1 VNIREKADN
10 LRISPG
16 PPYIH
21 DRLAPGRDSPQN
33 HCMRFTPQFLEE
45 LRDRLPVSE
54 VVGRR
59 VKLKR
64 AGREW
69 KGLSPFQQEKTP
81 SFTVNDQK
89 QFYHDFSTGKHGNIF
104 DFVMETEGVSFPE
117 AVERLASMA
126 GLALPAVTPDAARH
140 EQRRKTL
147 HDVMELAAKFFAD
160 TLASR
165 NGAKARGYLG
175 DRAILPATQL
185 QFRIGYAPPDRF
197 ALKEHLGGQGVAVED
212 MVEAGLLVAADDIP
226 VPYDR
231 FRDRVMFPIADF
243 RGRVIAFGGRALE
256 KEVAAKYLNSP
267 ETPLFHKGDNLYNI
281 ASARQAAHDGAPLV
295 VVEGYVDVIAMVG
308 AGFPA
313 SVAPL
318 GTALTENQ
326 LALLWKMADEP
337 ILCFDGDR
345 AGQKAAYRAAEL
357 ALPLLAPAKSLRF
370 ALLPEGQDPDDLA
383 RSGGRG
389 AIEEVIGAARGL
401 ADVIW
406 SREIEGGS
414 YATPERRAAL
424 EARIKNLTNG
434 IRDEVVRR
442 YYRQDL
448 AERLQRTFAPEP
460 GRGGY
465 GRGNYPRAGG
475 ESGRRF
481 APRGS
486 FTPGA
491 AGRFEPRGARSQ
503 NPGSPTIDR
512 QPYQVASPQLAL
524 SPIMRGQRSVMSRR
538 EALILQS
545 LINHPWLLHDH
556 LEEVAA
562 LELAHPEAHKL
573 RAGIIAAFAD
583 DSHADDPVAET
594 ARLRV
599 DLDKSGYTKQ
609 IQLVERALTTK
620 DVWGSQPGAAAED
633 VLSTWHQLV
642 SLHRQWHSLLRE
654 LKDAEAALGEEAS
667 EANLAWLRD
676 VKARLESL
684 DGTEAL
690 IEGFGESS
698 GRLQRS
704 V

>member
-1 VNIREKADN
+1 
-10 LRISPG
+10 
-16 PPYIH
+16 
-21 DRLAPGRDSPQN
+21 
-33 HCMRFTPQFLEE
+33 MRFTPEFLDE
-45 LRDRLPVSE
+45 LRARLPVSE

-59 VKLKR
+59 VKLKK
-64 AGREW
+64 AGREY

-175 DRAILPATQL
+175 DRAISPATQL
-185 QFRIGYAPPDRF
+185 QFRIGYASPDRF
-197 ALKEHLGGQGVAVED
+197 ALKEHLGAQGIPVED
-212 MVEAGLLVAADDIP
+212 MVEAGLLVAGDDIP

-231 FRDRVMFPIADF
+231 FRDRVMFPITDL

-256 KEVAAKYLNSP
+256 KDVAAKYLNSP
-267 ETPLFHKGDNLYNI
+267 ETPLFHKGDNLYNL
-281 ASARQAAHDGAPLV
+281 APARQAAHDGASVV
-295 VVEGYVDVIAMVG
+295 VVEGYVDVIAMVT
-308 AGFPA
+308 AGFAA

-345 AGQKAAYRAAEL
+345 AGQKAAWRAADL
-357 ALPLLAPAKSLRF
+357 ALPHLKPGKSLRF

-389 AIEEVIGAARGL
+389 AIEDVIAAARGL
-401 ADVIW
+401 ADMIW

-424 EARIKNLTNG
+424 EARIGELTNG

-448 AERLQRTFAPEP
+448 TERLQRMFAPEG

-465 GRGNYPRAGG
+465 ARGNYQRAPGSFSGGGFGGSESGQRFASRGAGG
-475 ESGRRF
+475 GGRFDSRGGGRGQG
-481 APRGS
+481 AGGIQAIPRG
-486 FTPGA
+486 
-491 AGRFEPRGARSQ
+491 
-503 NPGSPTIDR
+503 
-512 QPYQVASPQLAL
+512 PYQATSPQLAM
-524 SPIMRGQRSVMSRR
+524 SPIMRGQRSAVSRR

-545 LINHPWLLHDH
+545 LINHPWLLHEH

-573 RAGIIAAFAD
+573 RAGIIAAFANY
-583 DSHADDPVAET
+583 SHTDDPAAET
-594 ARLRV
+594 ARLLAF
-599 DLDKSGYTKQ
+599 LDKAGYIKQ
-609 IQLVERALTTK
+609 IQMVERALTTK
-620 DVWGSQPGAAAED
+620 DVWAAQPGAAAED
-633 VLSTWHQLV
+633 VLSTWRQLV
-642 SLHRQWHSLLRE
+642 ALHHKAHALLRE
-654 LKDAEAALGEEAS
+654 KKDAELALGNEAS
-667 EANLAWLRD
+667 EAHLAWLRD
-676 VKARLESL
+676 VQARLAEM

-690 IEGFGESS
+690 IEGFGELS
-698 GRLQRS
+698 GRLHRN

>member
-1 VNIREKADN
+1 MRVS
-10 LRISPG
+10 L
-16 PPYIH
+16 
-21 DRLAPGRDSPQN
+21 LAPTQHVSRQKQP
-33 HCMRFTPQFLEE
+33 MRFTDQFLDD
-45 LRDRLPVSE
+45 LRARLPVSE
-54 VVGRR
+54 VVGKR

-89 QFYHDFSTGKHGNIF
+89 GFYYDFSSGKHGNIF
-104 DFVMETEGVSFPE
+104 DFVMQTEGVTFPE
-117 AVERLASMA
+117 AVERLAAMA
-126 GLALPAVTPDAARH
+126 GMPLPVATPDAARH

-175 DRAILPATQL
+175 DRAITPAAQL
-185 QFRIGYAPPDRF
+185 QFRLGYASGERF
-197 ALKEHLGGQGVAVED
+197 ALKEHLGSQGIPVED
-212 MVEAGLLVAADDIP
+212 MVEAGLLISGDDIP

-231 FRDRVMFPIADF
+231 FRDRVMFPITDL

-256 KEVAAKYLNSP
+256 KDVPAKYLNSP
-267 ETPLFHKGDNLYNI
+267 ETPLFHKGDNLYNL
-281 ASARQAAHDGAPLV
+281 APARQAAHDGAPLI
-295 VVEGYVDVIAMVG
+295 VVEGYVDVIAMVTSG
-308 AGFPA
+308 FAG

-345 AGQKAAYRAAEL
+345 AGQKAAYRAADL
-357 ALPLLAPAKSLRF
+357 ALPHLRPGKSLRF

-389 AIEEVIGAARGL
+389 AIEDVISAARGL
-401 ADVIW
+401 SDVLW
-406 SREIEGGS
+406 SREVEGGS
-414 YATPERRAAL
+414 FATPERRAAL
-424 EARIKNLTNG
+424 EARIGELTNG
-434 IRDEVVRR
+434 VRDEVVRR
-442 YYRQDL
+442 YYRQDFSV
-448 AERLQRTFAPEP
+448 RLQRAFAPEAGQGFGQGLA
-460 GRGGY
+460 GRGRFG
-465 GRGNYPRAGG
+465 A

-481 APRGS
+481 QPRGGGS
-486 FTPGA
+486 
-491 AGRFEPRGARSQ
+491 AGRFAAHFAAHGQRKQGI
-503 NPGSPTIDR
+503 NPTPQLSSG
-512 QPYQVASPQLAL
+512 PYQAASPQLAA
-524 SPIMRGQRSVMSRR
+524 SPLMRGQRGAVSRR
-538 EALILQS
+538 EALILQC

-573 RAGIIAAFAD
+573 RAAIIAAFAND
-583 DSHADDPVAET
+583 HHHSPEPGERAERMRADLEA
-594 ARLRV
+594 AGFL
-599 DLDKSGYTKQ
+599 Q
-609 IQLVERALTTK
+609 ILQRVERAITTAA
-620 DVWGSQPGAAAED
+620 VWGVRPGAARDD

-642 SLHRQWHSLLRE
+642 VLHRQWHSLLRE
-654 LKDAEAALGEEAS
+654 LKDAELALGEEPS
-667 EANLAWLRD
+667 EVNLAWLRD
-676 VKARLESL
+676 VKARMAEA

-690 IEGFGESS
+690 IEGFGELS
-698 GRLQRS
+698 GRFQRG

>member
-1 VNIREKADN
+1 
-10 LRISPG
+10 
-16 PPYIH
+16 
-21 DRLAPGRDSPQN
+21 
-33 HCMRFTPQFLEE
+33 MRFTPEFLDE
-45 LRDRLPVSE
+45 LRARLPVSE

-59 VKLKR
+59 VKLKKS
-64 AGREW
+64 GREW

-81 SFTVNDQK
+81 SFFVNDQK
-89 QFYHDFSTGKHGNIF
+89 QAWFDFSSGKNGNIF
-104 DFVMETEGVSFPE
+104 DFLIQTEGVSFPE
-117 AVERLASMA
+117 AVERLAAMA
-126 GLALPAVTPDAARH
+126 GVPLPAVTPDAARH

-160 TLASR
+160 TLASKV
-165 NGAKARGYLG
+165 GAKARGYLA
-175 DRAILPATQL
+175 DRAISPNPQL
-185 QFRIGYAPPDRF
+185 QFRIGYAPGERF
-197 ALKEHLGGQGVAVED
+197 ALKEYLGAQGIPVED
-212 MVEAGLLVAADDIP
+212 MVEAGLLIAGDDIP

-231 FRDRVMFPIADF
+231 FRDRVMFPIGDL
-243 RGRVIAFGGRALE
+243 RGRIIAFGGRALE
-256 KEVAAKYLNSP
+256 KDVAAKYLNSP
-267 ETPLFHKGDNLYNI
+267 ETPLFHKGDNLYNF
-281 ASARQAAHDGAPLV
+281 APARLATHNGAPLV

-308 AGFPA
+308 VGFAA

-337 ILCFDGDR
+337 ILCFDGDK
-345 AGQKAAYRAAEL
+345 AGQKAAWRAADL
-357 ALPLLAPAKSLRF
+357 ALPLLLPGKSLRF

-383 RSGGRG
+383 RSGGRA
-389 AIEEVIGAARGL
+389 AIEEVISAARSL
-401 ADVIW
+401 SDVIW

-424 EARIKNLTNG
+424 EKRIGELSNS

-448 AERLQRTFAPEP
+448 AQRLQQTFAPDA

-465 GRGNYPRAGG
+465 GKGYGQGYGQGYANGGYRGGAGNSGG

-481 APRGS
+481 ASRAS

-491 AGRFEPRGARSQ
+491 AGRIEPRSGRSQ
-503 NPGSPTIDR
+503 GSPGSQTINR
-512 QPYQVASPQLAL
+512 GPYQAASSQLAT
-524 SPIMRGQRSVMSRR
+524 SPIMRGQRSAMSRR
-538 EALILQS
+538 EALILLS

-573 RAGIIAAFAD
+573 RAGIIAAFAND
-583 DSHADDPVAET
+583 HHQSPEPSEQSEKMRADLAAGGFSQT
-594 ARLRV
+594 LQRV
-599 DLDKSGYTKQ
+599 EGA
-609 IQLVERALTTK
+609 ITTSA
-620 DVWGSQPGAAAED
+620 VWGTKIGAARED
-633 VLSTWHQLV
+633 VLATWHQLV

-654 LKDAEAALGEEAS
+654 LKDAELALGDEGS
-667 EANLAWLRD
+667 VANLAWLRD
-676 VKARLESL
+676 VKARLAEV

-698 GRLQRS
+698 GRFQRS

>member
-1 VNIREKADN
+1 
-10 LRISPG
+10 
-16 PPYIH
+16 
-21 DRLAPGRDSPQN
+21 
-33 HCMRFTPQFLEE
+33 MRFTPQFLDEI
-45 LRDRLPVSE
+45 RARLPVSE
-54 VVGRR
+54 VVGKR

-89 QFYHDFSTGKHGNIF
+89 GFYHDFSSGKHGNIF
-104 DFVMETEGVSFPE
+104 DFVMETEGVGFIE
-117 AVERLASMA
+117 AVERLAAMA
-126 GLALPAVTPDAARH
+126 GVPLPAATPDAERH

-147 HDVMELAAKFFAD
+147 YDVMELAAKFFAD

-165 NGAKARGYLG
+165 NGAKARGYLA
-175 DRAILPATQL
+175 DRGISPGTQV
-185 QFRIGYAPPDRF
+185 QFRLGYASPDRF
-197 ALKEHLGGQGVAVED
+197 ALKEHLGGHGIPVED
-212 MVEAGLLVAADDIP
+212 MVEAGLLIGGEDIP

-231 FRDRVMFPIADF
+231 FRDRVMFPITDL

-256 KEVAAKYLNSP
+256 KDVPAKYLNSP
-267 ETPLFHKGDNLYNI
+267 ETPLFHKGNNLYNL
-281 ASARQAAHDGAPLV
+281 ATARAAAHKGAPLV
-295 VVEGYVDVIAMVG
+295 VVEGYVDVIAMVTSG
-308 AGFPA
+308 FAGT
-313 SVAPL
+313 VAPL

-345 AGQKAAYRAAEL
+345 AGQKAAWRAADL
-357 ALPLLAPAKSLRF
+357 AMPHLKPGKSLRF

-383 RSGGRG
+383 RAGGRA
-389 AIEEVIGAARGL
+389 AIEEVISVARPL

-414 YATPERRAAL
+414 FSTPERRAAL
-424 EARIKNLTNG
+424 EARIGELTNG

-448 AERLQRTFAPEP
+448 SERIARAFAPETIRGFGGGGRGRP
-460 GRGGY
+460 GRESPRSFGPRSGGGGGRF
-465 GRGNYPRAGG
+465 GRGPA
-475 ESGRRF
+475 
-481 APRGS
+481 
-486 FTPGA
+486 PGA
-491 AGRFEPRGARSQ
+491 ALPRG
-503 NPGSPTIDR
+503 
-512 QPYQVASPQLAL
+512 PYQPASPQLAV
-524 SPIMRGQRSVMSRR
+524 SPLLRGQRASLSRR
-538 EALILQS
+538 EALILQC

-562 LELAHPEAHKL
+562 LEMAHPEAHKL
-573 RAGIIAAFAD
+573 RAGIIAAFAND
-583 DSHADDPVAET
+583 HHHSPDPDEQAEKM
-594 ARLRV
+594 RS
-599 DLDKSGYTKQ
+599 DLEAAGFLALLQ
-609 IQLVERALTTK
+609 RVERAITTAA
-620 DVWGSQPGAAAED
+620 VWGAREGAARDD

-654 LKDAEAALGEEAS
+654 LKDAELALGEEAS

-676 VKARLESL
+676 VKARMAEV

-690 IEGFGESS
+690 IEGFGQLS
-698 GRLQRS
+698 GRFQRS

>member
-1 VNIREKADN
+1 
-10 LRISPG
+10 
-16 PPYIH
+16 
-21 DRLAPGRDSPQN
+21 
-33 HCMRFTPQFLEE
+33 MRFTPQFLDE
-45 LRDRLPVSE
+45 LRARLPVSE

-59 VKLKR
+59 VKLKK

-69 KGLSPFQQEKTP
+69 KGLSPFQQEKSP

-89 QFYHDFSTGKHGNIF
+89 GFYHDFSSGKHGDIISF
-104 DFVMETEGVSFPE
+104 LMETEGVGFTE
-117 AVERLASMA
+117 AVERLAAMA
-126 GLALPAVTPDAARH
+126 GVPLPAVTPDAARH

-147 HDVMELAAKFFAD
+147 YDVMELAAKFFAD

-165 NGAKARGYLG
+165 HGARARGYLA
-175 DRAILPATQL
+175 DRAISPAVQL
-185 QFRIGYAPPDRF
+185 QFRIGYAPGDQQTRF
-197 ALKEHLGGQGVAVED
+197 ALKEYLGAQGIPVED
-212 MVEAGLLVAADDIP
+212 MVEAGLLVAGDDIP

-231 FRDRVMFPIADF
+231 FRDRVMFPISDI

-256 KEVAAKYLNSP
+256 KDVPAKYLNSP
-267 ETPLFHKGDNLYNI
+267 ETPLFHKGDNLYNL
-281 ASARQAAHDGAPLV
+281 AAARLAAHNGGTLV

-308 AGFPA
+308 AGFAA

-337 ILCFDGDR
+337 ILCFDGDK
-345 AGQKAAYRAAEL
+345 AGQKAAWRAADL
-357 ALPLLAPAKSLRF
+357 ALPHLLPGKSLRF

-389 AIEEVIGAARGL
+389 AIEEVISAARGL

-406 SREIEGGS
+406 SREVEGGAF
-414 YATPERRAAL
+414 ATPERRAAL
-424 EARIKNLTNG
+424 EARVLELTNG
-434 IRDEVVRR
+434 IRDEKVRR

-448 AERLQRTFAPEP
+448 EERLQRTFAPEG
-460 GRGGY
+460 GRGFY
-465 GRGNYPRAGG
+465 GRGNYRGNSGRPGG
-475 ESGRRF
+475 ESGGRF

-491 AGRFEPRGARSQ
+491 AGRFESR
-503 NPGSPTIDR
+503 PGSFGGRGQGSAGSQTINR
-512 QPYQVASPQLAL
+512 QPYQVASPQLAA
-524 SPIMRGQRSVMSRR
+524 SPIMRGQRSSISRR
-538 EALILQS
+538 EALILQT

-573 RAGIIAAFAD
+573 RAGIIAAFAND
-583 DSHADDPVAET
+583 HHHNSEPSEQSEKMRADLAAGGFSQT
-594 ARLRV
+594 LQRV
-599 DLDKSGYTKQ
+599 SAA
-609 IQLVERALTTK
+609 ITTSA
-620 DVWGSQPGAAAED
+620 VWAAGPGAAPED

-654 LKDAEAALGEEAS
+654 LKDAELALGDEAS

-676 VKARLESL
+676 VKARLAEV

-698 GRLQRS
+698 GRFQRS